1 MFPHVL
7 KFVVYTLK
15 VLVVVLLVYCKK
27 VHFEDTFAVVTYTQ
41 SKRDESYTSRVYSK
55 VQPVVAPVT
64 VLIAL
69 LIAAVVP
76 LNAIT

>member
-1 MFPHVL
+1 
-7 KFVVYTLK
+7 
-15 VLVVVLLVYCKK
+15 
-27 VHFEDTFAVVTYTQ
+27 
-41 SKRDESYTSRVYSK
+41 VYSK